1 MRLYHRGAA
10 FCKKMRGKLSKM
22 SEKRNIRDHKR
33 RLLAAKY
40 ELRRKLYKALCKDP
54 DLPSDMRDKHRYKLS
69 KLARKSSFARVRNRC
84 IYTGRPRSVY
94 DKNFSYPFSWISI
107 SRSFDGHKEIFL
119 VPKNSFNYPRKT
131 LIQEENFILP
141 GKKILSINR
150 PVTTNWNIWR
160 KRIKILGAF
169 GMAHL
174 YVEPAKVQQQL
185 LLPLLSTNF
194 LLDTSSSFFGK
205 HSLKRVL

>member
-1 MRLYHRGAA
+1 MRLYYCGAA

-69 KLARKSSFARVRNRC
+69 KLPRKSSFARVRNRC

-107 SRSFDGHKEIFL
+107 SRSFDGHKEIVL
-119 VPKNSFNYPRKT
+119 VATIKPIEQGLAPQQVYK
-131 LIQEENFILP
+131 Q
-141 GKKILSINR
+141 GK
-150 PVTTNWNIWR
+150 
-160 KRIKILGAF
+160 
-169 GMAHL
+169 
-174 YVEPAKVQQQL
+174 
-185 LLPLLSTNF
+185 
-194 LLDTSSSFFGK
+194 
-205 HSLKRVL
+205 